1 MVIYSPVPEWRV
13 SGDDFWTI
21 FKFSE
26 KDTLHH
32 LTDPVTEQAL
42 AIDKVDRL
50 LLLLQD
56 NSLSP
61 KYLREIITHYLNM
74 TLHSITRL
82 SRNKEA
88 LKKKKPVNSLESTG
102 LENGE
107 PSRGNY
113 QIHRLKSHVARALE
127 RSPSP
132 HDLILIK
139 NYSPAYSHFL
149 TRYR

>member
-26 KDTLHH
+26 KHTLHH

-61 KYLREIITHYLNM
+61 KYLREILGLTHRQSFRENYVYPAIEEGLIEM
-74 TLHSITRL
+74 TLPNKPTSPKQTYRL
-82 SRNKEA
+82 TESGKERVLEL
-88 LKKKKPVNSLESTG
+88 LK
-102 LENGE
+102 
-107 PSRGNY
+107 
-113 QIHRLKSHVARALE
+113 
-127 RSPSP
+127 RS
-132 HDLILIK
+132 
-139 NYSPAYSHFL
+139 
-149 TRYR
+149 